1 LDRISERLDL
11 FRGRRDGEAR
21 QQTLRATIAWSYD
34 LLPPEE
40 RRSFARLSVFAGG
53 CTAGGA
59 ERVCD
64 LELDRLQSL
73 AAKSLIQY
81 QDGRLTMLETV
92 REYAREQLVDSGELV
107 GIGRRHLEWVLALAE
122 VAGPK
127 LRGAEAFV
135 PEARELELELDNIR
149 AALGY
154 ALDHQATD
162 EALRL
167 ATALLSFWTYSGRQD
182 EGLRWLEEGL
192 TQESDTRGKVHA
204 DSTRAAGVLADLAGL
219 HDRAIALSSEAVVRY
234 RALGDQVGEANALRD
249 LGSGYALV
257 EDWTSSFARLRESIA
272 LFEHLDDQLGLAR
285 ALNNLGNYELLAGS
299 LERAAELMTR
309 ALEIQASLPIPGAG
323 TATQHSL
330 GMVALERRDIVTA
343 RELFVTSLR
352 DISLGGTHAAGNV
365 RYITTYLGALAAVAA
380 LEHDSVRAG
389 HLWGAVTSI
398 EAERGVQIDGAD
410 RARYLKAMTRVA
422 GPSFDPA
429 MEAGRLL
436 TLEEAVRE
444 ALAHGGAGL
453 NR

>member
-1 LDRISERLDL
+1 
-11 FRGRRDGEAR
+11 
-21 QQTLRATIAWSYD
+21 
-34 LLPPEE
+34 
-40 RRSFARLSVFAGG
+40 
-53 CTAGGA
+53 
-59 ERVCD
+59 
-64 LELDRLQSL
+64 
-73 AAKSLIQY
+73 
-81 QDGRLTMLETV
+81 
-92 REYAREQLVDSGELV
+92 
-107 GIGRRHLEWVLALAE
+107 AE

-323 TATQHSL
+323 TATQHS
-330 GMVALERRDIVTA
+330 
-343 RELFVTSLR
+343 
-352 DISLGGTHAAGNV
+352 
-365 RYITTYLGALAAVAA
+365 
-380 LEHDSVRAG
+380 
-389 HLWGAVTSI
+389 
-398 EAERGVQIDGAD
+398 
-410 RARYLKAMTRVA
+410 
-422 GPSFDPA
+422 
-429 MEAGRLL
+429 
-436 TLEEAVRE
+436 
-444 ALAHGGAGL
+444 
-453 NR
+453 